1 MVFTLCLQPRRGSE
15 PLRWNVKQEQDQKD
29 IVNNLNF
36 LSSAMSGM
44 CVGTF
49 SSDSVTLV
57 FNYLQRPEE
66 GSSSRSSL
74 GISTSF
80 ITGTAGFTSR
90 IPHLASHLE
99 PLSRSPP
106 AFPSRGRNALGGSLG
121 RGRRSVSLMLESSKG
136 WYWYRRATAFWTQ
149 SAIKYFWHLWFDEP
163 LRSNNLWFLKS
174 IVTKIRARQESN
186 LQSSDP

>member
-90 IPHLASHLE
+90 LPHLASHLE

-106 AFPSRGRNALGGSLG
+106 SFSQPGPQRSRGQPGARPPQRLVNAREFEGVVLVPTRNSFLN
-121 RGRRSVSLMLESSKG
+121 SKCDKILL
-136 WYWYRRATAFWTQ
+136 AFVIWWT
-149 SAIKYFWHLWFDEP
+149 
-163 LRSNNLWFLKS
+163 LK
-174 IVTKIRARQESN
+174 K
-186 LQSSDP
+186 